1 MVAKNRR
8 KDLNM
13 LDSQNKWTLWTGWS
27 QYADKDPDLTQRKID
42 NVLFAFV
49 DNVLKQNLDNPNPIG
64 YNIED
69 SGLLDLDLDTLHEI
83 SDLTAK
89 CEYYIPTNNDNL
101 YGDCI
106 TIQFYHFHRYYKRLA
121 VISVSDY
128 GNQQYVLG

>member
-1 MVAKNRR
+1 
-8 KDLNM
+8 M
-13 LDSQNKWTLWTGWS
+13 LDSQNKWTSWTGWS
-27 QYADKDPDLTQRKID
+27 QYANKDPDPIQRKID
-42 NVLFAFV
+42 NVLFAFL

-83 SDLTAK
+83 PDLTAK
-89 CEYYIPTNNDNL
+89 CEYFIPTSIVDEVI
-101 YGDCI
+101 GDI
-106 TIQFYHFHRYYKRLA
+106 YTVQFYHFHRYYKRLA